1 MTNQFAKLIKTLQ
14 REVTEEKT
22 VRRRSSLTLQTIT
35 KTVTLSCTV
44 HRTST
49 NYFLTKA
56 GLARI
61 TFNTSTPQIFAS
73 ITRSTGGR
81 GISFSNLNLDNGAG
95 VIAIP
100 TIGNTWDSGM
110 SVNSDKTFTVQIGI
124 TATADFTVTADQVNY
139 EEIL

>member
-14 REVTEEKT
+14 REVIEEKT
-22 VRRRSSLTLQTIT
+22 VRRRSSLTLQTVT
-35 KTVTLSCTV
+35 KTVMLSCTV

-49 NYFLTKA
+49 NYFLTRA

-61 TFNTSTPQIFAS
+61 TFNTGTPQIFAG
-73 ITRSTGGR
+73 ITKSAGGR
-81 GISFSNLNLDNGAG
+81 GISFSNLNLDSGAG
-95 VIAIP
+95 LIVIP
-100 TIGNTWDSGM
+100 TSGDTWDSEM

-124 TATADFTVTADQVNY
+124 TATADFTVTADQVDY